1 MDWEEMY
8 DVLRDVLGVSEEAL
22 GIACAVGGCNEETME
37 RVLFYLTGWKSF
49 EGFLGELEEDE

>member
-8 DVLRDVLGVSEEAL
+8 DILREVCGVSEEAL

-37 RVLFYLTGWKSF
+37 RVLFYLTGWGSF
-49 EGFLGELEEDE
+49 EGFLGELNEED

>member
-8 DVLRDVLGVSEEAL
+8 DILRDVLDVSEEAL

>member
-1 MDWEEMY
+1 MNWEEMY
-8 DVLRDVLGVSEEAL
+8 DILHEVLDVSEEAL